1 MSEVAIAF
9 PNDEANAQVIVSR
22 LQIDGIVARVDRG
35 LHAGWLTPAQGQ
47 MRVLVDERDAKKAR
61 EIVDA
66 GTPKRRR

>member
-9 PNDEANAQVIVSR
+9 PNDETSAQVIVSR
-22 LQIDGIVARVDRG
+22 LQVDGIAARVDRG

-47 MRVLVDERDAKKAR
+47 MRVLVDERDEKKAR

-66 GTPKRRR
+66 GAPRRRR

>member
-9 PNDEANAQVIVSR
+9 PNDETSAQVIVSR
-22 LQIDGIVARVDRG
+22 LQVDGIAARVDRG

-47 MRVLVDERDAKKAR
+47 MRVLVDKRDEKKAR

-66 GTPKRRR
+66 GAAKRRR